1 MPKTNKPTLKSI
13 ADRLG
18 LTANTVSL
26 ALRDSPLVQPST
38 KARIYQTAREMGYV
52 HNVLA
57 GAMRSGQSHTVALIF
72 GDVSNPIFAQRIRSL
87 SRLLQEK
94 GYQTLILNTDE
105 DPAAET
111 AAIRTAISYQVDG
124 VILCPCQKN
133 GDSLALLTQHRVPC
147 VLLGREFPDAP
158 FDTVTWDD
166 REGARLA
173 AAHLL
178 AQGCRRPVF
187 LSGPAF
193 ISSAALRREG
203 YEAVMRENGLSPLT
217 IYADVASGGA
227 EACLEALDGYDALF
241 AFSDLMALEAAS
253 TLLSRGIR
261 IPQDVAVCGFDD
273 VGSLF
278 RMPFSLTSIACDRAL
293 EAERTVAQLLNRIQ
307 HPDVAPR
314 LERLPVRLIARGSTR
329 RDFKQEEVS
338 HE

>member
-1 MPKTNKPTLKSI
+1 
-13 ADRLG
+13 
-18 LTANTVSL
+18 
-26 ALRDSPLVQPST
+26 
-38 KARIYQTAREMGYV
+38 MGRPRGR
-52 HNVLA
+52 A
-57 GAMRSGQSHTVALIF
+57 
-72 GDVSNPIFAQRIRSL
+72 
-87 SRLLQEK
+87 
-94 GYQTLILNTDE
+94 
-105 DPAAET
+105 
-111 AAIRTAISYQVDG
+111 
-124 VILCPCQKN
+124 PC
-133 GDSLALLTQHRVPC
+133 R
-147 VLLGREFPDAP
+147 R
-158 FDTVTWDD
+158 
-166 REGARLA
+166 
-173 AAHLL
+173 HLL

-273 VGSLF
+273 IGSLF

-307 HPDVAPR
+307 HPDAAPR